1 MTAPGLAEGVMASR
15 PPEHASPIKELP
27 LERLRRYEEI
37 IPAFEEF
44 LRCLREPLPKTVR
57 VNTLK
62 ASVEKVLASL
72 EERGIAFE
80 RLGWYEHGIKL
91 EGVDRPGNLLEYFLG
106 FIHPQEEVSMIP
118 PLLMELEPGQLVL
131 DLCAAPGSKATQ
143 IAQLLDNTGHIVAN
157 DVSAERLKLLRDNY
171 ERLGVLNM
179 GITAYDGREFPSAYE
194 FDAVLVD
201 APCSCEGVI
210 RKDPSV
216 LRALGPRL
224 YRRMHRLQRALLLRA
239 VELVRPG
246 GVVVYSTCTFAPEEN
261 ELVVDYVLK
270 RLGNS
275 VELEPIEL
283 RGLRYEPGL
292 TEWEGHELEPDLAL
306 CARFYP
312 HLNDTG
318 GLFVAKLRKKR

>member
-1 MTAPGLAEGVMASR
+1 MAEPGLQ
-15 PPEHASPIKELP
+15 
-27 LERLRRYEEI
+27 LERLRRYETV
-37 IPAFEEF
+37 IPAFGEF
-44 LRCLREPLPKTVR
+44 LRCIARPLPKTVR
-57 VNTLK
+57 INTLK
-62 ASVEKVLASL
+62 ASLEEVLARL
-72 EERGIAFE
+72 EERGISFE
-80 RLGWYEHGIKL
+80 PLGWYEHGIRL
-91 EGVDRPGNLLEYFLG
+91 HGVERPGNLLEYFLG

-143 IAQLLDNTGHIVAN
+143 IAQLLANTGHIVAN

-179 GITAYDGREFPSAYE
+179 GVTAYDGRRFPSACE

-201 APCSCEGVI
+201 APCSCEGVV

-239 VELVRPG
+239 VELVKPG
-246 GVVVYSTCTFAPEEN
+246 GIVVYSTCTFAPEEN
-261 ELVVDYVLK
+261 ELVVDYVLR
-270 RLGNS
+270 RLG
-275 VELEPIEL
+275 EHLEIESIEL

-292 TEWEGHELEPDLAL
+292 TEWGGRELEPELAL

-318 GLFVAKLRKKR
+318 GLFVAKLRRKR

>member
-1 MTAPGLAEGVMASR
+1 M
-15 PPEHASPIKELP
+15 
-27 LERLRRYEEI
+27 LERLGRYKTI
-37 IPAFEEF
+37 IPAFEDF
-44 LRCLREPLPKTVR
+44 IRCLKEPLPKTVR

-62 ASVEKVLASL
+62 ASLEDVLARL
-72 EERGIAFE
+72 EGRGISFE
-80 RLGWYEHGIKL
+80 PLGWYEHGIKL
-91 EGVDRPGNLLEYFLG
+91 RGVERPGNLLEYFLG

-143 IAQLLDNTGHIVAN
+143 IAQLLENTGHIVAN

-179 GITAYDGREFPSAYE
+179 GVTAYDGRRFPSACE

-224 YRRMHRLQRALLLRA
+224 YWRMHKLQRALLSRA
-239 VELVRPG
+239 AELVKPG
-246 GVVVYSTCTFAPEEN
+246 GIVIYSTCTFAPEEN

-270 RLGNS
+270 RLGDR
-275 VELEPIEL
+275 LEIEAL
-283 RGLRYEPGL
+283 DFKGLKYEPGL
-292 TEWEGHELEPDLAL
+292 TEWAGRELEPDLAY

-318 GLFVAKLRKKR
+318 GLFVAKLRKRR

>member
-1 MTAPGLAEGVMASR
+1 MAEPR
-15 PPEHASPIKELP
+15 LQ
-27 LERLRRYEEI
+27 LERLRRYEAI
-37 IPAFEEF
+37 IPAFRDF
-44 LRCLREPLPKTVR
+44 LRCLTRPLPKTVR
-57 VNTLK
+57 INTLK
-62 ASVEKVLASL
+62 ASLEDVLASL
-72 EERGIAFE
+72 EERGISFE
-80 RLGWYEHGIKL
+80 SLGWYEHGIKL
-91 EGVDRPGNLLEYFLG
+91 YGVDRPGNLLEYFLG

-143 IAQLLDNTGHIVAN
+143 IAQLLANTGHIVAN

-179 GITAYDGREFPSAYE
+179 GITAYDGRKFPLVCH

-201 APCSCEGVI
+201 APCSCEGVA

-216 LRALGPRL
+216 LRSLSPRL
-224 YRRMHRLQRALLLRA
+224 YWRMHRLQRALLLRA
-239 VELVRPG
+239 IELVKPG
-246 GVVVYSTCTFAPEEN
+246 GVVIYSTCTFAPEEN

-275 VELEPIEL
+275 LEIEPLELEGIK
-283 RGLRYEPGL
+283 YEPGL
-292 TEWEGHELEPDLAL
+292 TEWADRELEPDLAY

-318 GLFVAKLRKKR
+318 GLFVAKLRRKR

>member
-1 MTAPGLAEGVMASR
+1 MASR

-179 GITAYDGREFPSAYE
+179 GITAYDGREFPSACE

-201 APCSCEGVI
+201 APCSCEGVV

-292 TEWEGHELEPDLAL
+292 TEWGGHELEPDLAL

>member
-1 MTAPGLAEGVMASR
+1 M
-15 PPEHASPIKELP
+15 
-27 LERLRRYEEI
+27 LERLGRYKTI
-37 IPAFEEF
+37 IPAFEDF
-44 LRCLREPLPKTVR
+44 IRCLKEPLPKTVR

-62 ASVEKVLASL
+62 ASLEDVLARL
-72 EERGIAFE
+72 EGRGISFE
-80 RLGWYEHGIKL
+80 PLGWYEHGIKL
-91 EGVDRPGNLLEYFLG
+91 RGVERPGNLLEYFLG

-143 IAQLLDNTGHIVAN
+143 IAQLLENTGHIVAN
-157 DVSAERLKLLRDNY
+157 DVSVERLKLLRDNY

-179 GITAYDGREFPSAYE
+179 GVTAYDGRRFPSACE

-224 YRRMHRLQRALLLRA
+224 YWRMHKLQRALLSRA
-239 VELVRPG
+239 AELVKPG
-246 GVVVYSTCTFAPEEN
+246 GIVIYSTCTFAPEEN

-270 RLGNS
+270 RLGDR
-275 VELEPIEL
+275 LEIEAL
-283 RGLRYEPGL
+283 DFKGLKYEPGL
-292 TEWEGHELEPDLAL
+292 TEWAGRELEPDMAY

-318 GLFVAKLRKKR
+318 GLFVAKLRKRR